1 MPRPKHVVALTNDE
15 RVTLRDLLRTGNAA
29 AQRVNR
35 ARILLKADVS
45 AEGPGLD
52 DAAIA
57 TAVEVSRPTVERV
70 RAAFAK
76 GGLEAALQRKAW
88 SGPSRR
94 KLDGVQEAHLA
105 ALACS
110 DPPEGAQRWSLTLLA
125 DRLVELQIVE
135 SIAPETVRV
144 ALKKTNSSRGSS
156 ASGRSRPRPTRRL

>member
-1 MPRPKHVVALTNDE
+1 MPRPKHLVELTSDE
-15 RVTLRDLLRTGNAA
+15 RVTLRELLRTGNAP

-45 AEGPGLD
+45 SEGPGLD

-70 RAAFAK
+70 RATFARD
-76 GGLEAALQRKAW
+76 GLEAALRRKAW

-105 ALACS
+105 ALVCS

-125 DRLVELQIVE
+125 DKLVELQIVD

-144 ALKKTNSSRGSS
+144 ALKKTNSSRG
-156 ASGRSRPRPTRRL
+156 